1 MERTA
6 RTDGYCIVTYHPK
19 DDYVSF
25 YWSGGNDSSN
35 PGVTPIEPNP
45 WDSVLT
51 PTPTPIPGNSGGETN
66 GAIFDPSGLPYKV
79 GENSIVGNIYLRGDE
94 IYIATATNACEEDP
108 NIVWHFAKVERNQV
122 PLTEKNKND
131 RGVLENVV
139 RGTIYKDG
147 NDYYVCTNLSSHL
160 STPPESLHNWV
171 KINMNSAS
179 NYPG

>member
-1 MERTA
+1 M
-6 RTDGYCIVTYHPK
+6 K
-19 DDYVSF
+19 
-25 YWSGGNDSSN
+25 
-35 PGVTPIEPNP
+35 
-45 WDSVLT
+45 
-51 PTPTPIPGNSGGETN
+51 
-66 GAIFDPSGLPYKV
+66 
-79 GENSIVGNIYLRGDE
+79 
-94 IYIATATNACEEDP
+94 YIATATNACEEDP

-131 RGVLENVV
+131 WGVLENVV